1 MTMRVYYTSADA
13 QGAKATWS
21 VYSELYLSSES
32 PEPVDG
38 SQVLVEAGMDS
49 EQEADLY
56 AKALQRSENW
66 PKPWAEQLELTAL
79 KDQVAVANQILPER
93 ERQVSDLR
101 EELQQAIWAANRLRR
116 ELREVTAERDHL
128 RDRLD
133 AIAAVVAKYDE
144 RNGE

>member
-1 MTMRVYYTSADA
+1 MRVYYTSADA
-13 QGAKATWS
+13 PGANATWS

-32 PEPVDG
+32 PEPV
-38 SQVLVEAGMDS
+38 SRMLVEAGMDS

-56 AKALQRSENW
+56 ARALRRAETR
-66 PKPWAEQLELTAL
+66 PKPMAEQLELTAL

-93 ERQVSDLR
+93 EQQLSDLR

-128 RDRLD
+128 RGRLD
-133 AIAAVVAKYDE
+133 AIAAAVDKYDK
-144 RNGE
+144 RNGEQT

>member
-1 MTMRVYYTSADA
+1 
-13 QGAKATWS
+13 
-21 VYSELYLSSES
+21 
-32 PEPVDG
+32 
-38 SQVLVEAGMDS
+38 
-49 EQEADLY
+49 
-56 AKALQRSENW
+56 
-66 PKPWAEQLELTAL
+66 LELTAL

-128 RDRLD
+128 GGRLD
-133 AIAAVVAKYDE
+133 AIAAAVAKYDE